1 MQETDVKNKNRAL
14 GALLFP
20 AAGLLGK
27 KKKKKE
33 RSCLGSEQG
42 ADSKDAPQA
51 LMKYTPRER

>member
-27 KKKKKE
+27 KKKRE

>member
-20 AAGLLGK
+20 AAGLLEK

-33 RSCLGSEQG
+33 KLPGLRARG
-42 ADSKDAPQA
+42 
-51 LMKYTPRER
+51 RF

>member
-27 KKKKKE
+27 KKKKRE
-33 RSCLGSEQG
+33 AAWAQ
-42 ADSKDAPQA
+42 SKGQI
-51 LMKYTPRER
+51 LRMLLRH

>member
-20 AAGLLGK
+20 AAGLLE

-33 RSCLGSEQG
+33 REAAWAQ
-42 ADSKDAPQA
+42 SKGQI
-51 LMKYTPRER
+51 LRMLLRH